1 MYGGSDPTR
10 IAAAERTLPPSTGAS
25 AGGTRAVVGDPR
37 GALWSGRSPEEASR
51 PPGPVAFAG
60 EPGAFAEDALLAFFG
75 HVERVALPTFRSVFA
90 AVTAGEAAAG
100 VLPIENLVNGTVREN
115 YDLLLEHDLVI
126 GGEVVVPVRLCLAA
140 LPGER
145 LEGIERVYSHLQ
157 AIGQAERFLRSRPW
171 QLLTTYNTAGAGRLI
186 AERGERGAAAVL
198 SPRAASLFGLEV
210 LVPDVADVPDNRT
223 RFLVVARPDDGAC
236 PAWLAARAEQV
247 AAVRGRA
254 SASGAAPAGV
264 GVTPAGAG
272 VAPPVAE
279 VPPADVRAAPA
290 GPATAPAGPATTAA
304 GPVTAAVGP
313 ATARVGPVTT
323 PVGPVTTPV
332 GPVTTPAGS
341 RAAGP
346 DPGEAAPGPVPMR
359 TTLVLAVENVPG
371 ALLRVL
377 AVFAE
382 RGLNMSKLE
391 SRPSRER
398 AWEYVFWV
406 DLDGALHADEPE
418 GADTLA
424 ALHRV
429 TTMCRIL
436 GVYPSGE
443 A

>member
-10 IAAAERTLPPSTGAS
+10 ITAAERPRRAS
-25 AGGTRAVVGDPR
+25 ADPAGAGSPTGIDGSRAGPGTGSPSD
-37 GALWSGRSPEEASR
+37 GAARR
-51 PPGPVAFAG
+51 PGPIAFAG

-75 HVERVALPTFRSVFA
+75 DVERLALPSFRSVFA
-90 AVTAGEAAAG
+90 AVAEGRAAAG

-157 AIGQAERFLRSRPW
+157 ALGQAERFLRSRPW

-186 AERGERGAAAVL
+186 VERGERGAAAVL
-198 SPRAASLFGLEV
+198 SPRAAALFGLEV
-210 LVPDVADVPDNRT
+210 LVADVADVPDNRT
-223 RFLVVARPDDGAC
+223 RFLVVARPDEGAP
-236 PAWLAARAEQV
+236 PAWLAEEADRVARRRAP
-247 AAVRGRA
+247 AAGERA
-254 SASGAAPAGV
+254 PAAP
-264 GVTPAGAG
+264 
-272 VAPPVAE
+272 
-279 VPPADVRAAPA
+279 R
-290 GPATAPAGPATTAA
+290 
-304 GPVTAAVGP
+304 
-313 ATARVGPVTT
+313 
-323 PVGPVTTPV
+323 
-332 GPVTTPAGS
+332 
-341 RAAGP
+341 
-346 DPGEAAPGPVPMR
+346 MR

-377 AVFAE
+377 AVLAE
-382 RGLNMSKLE
+382 RQLNMSKLE

-406 DLDGALHADEPE
+406 DLDGALRADEPE
-418 GADTLA
+418 GAETLA

-429 TTMCRIL
+429 TTMCRVL
-436 GVYPSGE
+436 GVYPAGE

>member
-10 IAAAERTLPPSTGAS
+10 IAAAERAF
-25 AGGTRAVVGDPR
+25 RQPR
-37 GALWSGRSPEEASR
+37 GASVAGARASLGGPRDAPGLAPTAAEAIR
-51 PPGPVAFAG
+51 PPGPIAYAG

-75 HVERVALPTFRSVFA
+75 DVERVALPTFRSVFT

-157 AIGQAERFLRSRPW
+157 ALGQAERFLRSRSW

-198 SPRAASLFGLEV
+198 SPRAAGLFGLAV
-210 LVPDVADVPDNRT
+210 LVPDIADVPDNRT

-236 PAWLAARAEQV
+236 PAWLAARAEEV
-247 AAVRGRA
+247 AAARGA
-254 SASGAAPAGV
+254 LAPSGSSSG
-264 GVTPAGAG
+264 G
-272 VAPPVAE
+272 
-279 VPPADVRAAPA
+279 
-290 GPATAPAGPATTAA
+290 TAA
-304 GPVTAAVGP
+304 A
-313 ATARVGPVTT
+313 
-323 PVGPVTTPV
+323 
-332 GPVTTPAGS
+332 
-341 RAAGP
+341 
-346 DPGEAAPGPVPMR
+346 VPMR

-382 RGLNMSKLE
+382 HGLNMSKLE

-406 DLDGALHADEPE
+406 DLDGALRADEPE

-429 TTMCRIL
+429 TTMCRVL
-436 GVYPSGE
+436 GVYPTGE